1 MGCWNPIN
9 VDLTEGWEWDDVR
22 DGFRMDDVTLQ
33 RVKQHK
39 RWKEEQLV
47 QRLIG
52 AGSSGLAGQGNDGGA
67 AGSVAG
73 A

>member
-1 MGCWNPIN
+1 M
-9 VDLTEGWEWDDVR
+9 R
-22 DGFRMDDVTLQ
+22 DGFRIDDVTLQ

-52 AGSSGLAGQGNDGGA
+52 AGSSRLAGQGSDGGA
-67 AGSVAG
+67 VGSGAG